1 MDFISETCQPLLHF
15 ALPQYNHMPSD
26 RPHRGVFL
34 LDPRDIAVELG
45 LAELQVGLRHRRRFA
60 VRVPMPKAAVHE
72 DDRMPLRKHDVWT
85 VWMNG
90 GESRTAEHAEMMAH
104 DCLRSMASR
113 YVSLW
118 LVDLSMCFSEWFT

>member
-1 MDFISETCQPLLHF
+1 MPTCDLQPNVLL
-15 ALPQYNHMPSD
+15 PS
-26 RPHRGVFL
+26 PRG
-34 LDPRDIAVELG
+34 IAIELG
-45 LAELQVGLRHRRRFA
+45 QPKLHVGPRLRARITSF
-60 VRVPMPKAAVHE
+60 VPMPKAAVHE

-118 LVDLSMCFSEWFT
+118 LVYLSMCFSEWFT